1 MTEIICNINFIYMQ
15 EQKIKKI
22 VFNFDVVN

>member
-15 EQKIKKI
+15 EQQFKKI